1 MGTADLKANLLNLPQ
16 PLMNPVFKPR
26 PPQAP
31 NRCSF
36 RDPTSVRLKI
46 SVLSFCV
53 LFQHTRNRWETA
65 SWPAGFLQ
73 RSGRS
78 LLWPPSRG
86 FLLFPDTGLR
96 VSRLL
101 SSLPCLLNRNPAAA
115 WMPEDLFL
123 ETEAGMWVERIW
135 GVVGS
140 IIIFFFLRTPRIV
153 IWLSSR
159 RMISGGELAL
169 QPRPFPALLLSW
181 AVLLFFYSPGLLPA
195 PGTQS
200 QGICSSAAAPSW

>member
-1 MGTADLKANLLNLPQ
+1 MGISKLPIDRWEQ
-16 PLMNPVFKPR
+16 QTSKLTCSIFHSHWWTQFSSPD

-36 RDPTSVRLKI
+36 RDPTSVHLKI

-53 LFQHTRNRWETA
+53 LFQHTRNRWESA

-96 VSRLL
+96 VSGLL

-140 IIIFFFLRTPRIV
+140 IIIFFFSWGHP
-153 IWLSSR
+153 
-159 RMISGGELAL
+159 EL
-169 QPRPFPALLLSW
+169 
-181 AVLLFFYSPGLLPA
+181 
-195 PGTQS
+195 
-200 QGICSSAAAPSW
+200 